1 MIISTQDQTNVFNPI
16 SQINTLTGIASNPFN
31 CVIIKNFFDQVL
43 EMMKIDQSNSAQ
55 LLGEADQIFA
65 QLVSVEK
72 KD

>member
-1 MIISTQDQTNVFNPI
+1 
-16 SQINTLTGIASNPFN
+16 
-31 CVIIKNFFDQVL
+31 
-43 EMMKIDQSNSAQ
+43 MKIDQSNSAQ